1 MAQEPLPSP
10 GDVIAGKYA
19 VERLLGRG
27 GMGAVFAAQHLIL
40 QQRVAL
46 KLLLGELAESQEAS
60 TRFIN
65 EARAAAKIQGEHVA
79 RVLDIGQLP
88 SGAPFMVLEY
98 LEGSD
103 LANVLA
109 QRGPL
114 PVQDVADYAIQA
126 LDALGQAH
134 AAGIVHRDLKPAN
147 LFLTRRHDGASLVK
161 VLDFGISKNLAPATG
176 QAVTSTRALLGSPA
190 YMSPE
195 QLRSPRGVDA
205 RTDIWSMGVIL
216 YELLTGRTPFDG
228 ETLAEVFVSIL
239 EKEPPSVRTLRPEV
253 PPALELAVSRCI
265 MRDPAARFQG
275 VRELAQALS
284 IFASDAVRAMAIA
297 RVSAPAGPAVAE
309 ATPATSA
316 RALAPLA
323 ASSRPDPLG
332 VAGSTAAPWSGTQD
346 PTAAKRSRTV
356 AVIGAVVLGLLVGV
370 VGISA
375 IAREIRGPAST
386 SQPPVAAATPSVAPV
401 PLPPI
406 TAPLALDPTAAGAQD
421 AAAPLAA
428 TASTARPAPW
438 PATRLPPPATA
449 TATATPPPPPSP
461 PGPPP
466 SGNNCNPNYYFDK
479 DGKHFKPECFSK

>member
-46 KLLLGELAESQEAS
+46 KLLLGELAESKEAS

-65 EARAAAKIQGEHVA
+65 EARAAAQIQGEHVA

-161 VLDFGISKNLAPATG
+161 VLDFGISKNLSPATG
-176 QAVTSTRALLGSPA
+176 QAVTSTRALLGSPS

-195 QLRSPRGVDA
+195 QLRSPRDIDA
-205 RTDIWSMGVIL
+205 RADIWSMGVIL

-239 EKEPPSVRTLRPEV
+239 EKVPPTVRTLRPDV
-253 PPALELAVSRCI
+253 PPGLELAVSRCM
-265 MRDPAARFQG
+265 MRDPGARFQS

-284 IFASDAVRAMAIA
+284 SFASDAVRAMAIA
-297 RVSAPAGPAVAE
+297 RSTAPPGAASAPGIPAGPLMALGSSSSSHPSQVAQ
-309 ATPATSA
+309 P
-316 RALAPLA
+316 
-323 ASSRPDPLG
+323 G

-346 PTAAKRSRTV
+346 PTAARQSRTV
-356 AVIGAVVLGLLVGV
+356 AIIGAIVLGLLVGI
-370 VGISA
+370 VGIA
-375 IAREIRGPAST
+375 AVARGVRGPAST
-386 SQPPVAAATPSVAPV
+386 AATTPVTASVAPV
-401 PLPPI
+401 ALPSS
-406 TAPLALDPTAAGAQD
+406 TASLALAPTATNAQD
-421 AAAPLAA
+421 AALPLAVVA
-428 TASTARPAPW
+428 PSARPSPPARPAP
-438 PATRLPPPATA
+438 
-449 TATATPPPPPSP
+449 PPPPLPTTTQAPVPSAAP
-461 PGPPP
+461 PA
-466 SGNNCNPNYYFDK
+466 NNCNPNYYFDK